1 MREALDLCVS
11 CKGCKRECP
20 TGVDMAR
27 MKIEFTAHYK
37 RRHGLT
43 LRDRLVGHMPRYA
56 KWLWPWQPF
65 VDVGTKIPGSG
76 AILQAIGFDK
86 RRPLPR
92 FKRSWTSRFRAKR
105 LATHATPI
113 VLFADTFNNWMEPR
127 NLAAAARVL
136 QATGHHV
143 IAVVGADSRPLC
155 CGRTYLSAGMLGEA
169 RREARR
175 TIHALKP
182 FIEAGTPI
190 VGLEPSCVFTF
201 RDEYAAM
208 FPGDADAARMKGVQL
223 ADEYLAAAI
232 AEGKVAPPWKAAPV
246 SSIRVHG
253 HCHQKAFGTFDAT
266 LELLKTL
273 PGCDVKAIES
283 SCCGM
288 AGSFGHEKGHYDVS
302 MKMGEAALFPAVRA
316 AGESSIAAAGVSCR
330 QQIVDGTGR
339 VAHHPLT
346 LLAEA
351 L

>member
-1 MREALDLCVS
+1 
-11 CKGCKRECP
+11 
-20 TGVDMAR
+20 
-27 MKIEFTAHYK
+27 
-37 RRHGLT
+37 
-43 LRDRLVGHMPRYA
+43 MPRYV

-65 VDVGTKIPGSG
+65 IDVGTKIPGSG
-76 AILQAIGFDK
+76 AILQSMGFDK

-92 FKRSWTSRFRAKR
+92 FKRAWTSRFRAKR

-113 VLFADTFNNWMEPR
+113 VLFADTFNNWMEPG

-143 IAVVGADSRPLC
+143 IAVVGADGRPLC

-169 RREARR
+169 RREAKR
-175 TIHALKP
+175 TMSALKP
-182 FIEAGTPI
+182 FIEAGTRI

-208 FPGDADAARMKGVQL
+208 FPGDAEAAGMKGVQL

-232 AEGKVAPPWKAAPV
+232 AEGKIEPPWKATPAA
-246 SSIRVHG
+246 SIRVHG
-253 HCHQKAFGTFDAT
+253 HCHQKAFDTFDAT
-266 LELLKTL
+266 LRLLKTL

-316 AGESSIAAAGVSCR
+316 AGESAIAAAGVSCR

-339 VAHHPLT
+339 VARHPLA